1 MTDPLILFGGTFDP
15 PHMGHLVLAD
25 SAQEKFGGSVLFLPA
40 GDPWR
45 KTSRVV
51 ASAAHRLAMTE
62 LAADTNPNFAVDA
75 REVNRSGPSFTVDT
89 LDAFRA
95 EGYQRIVLILGS
107 DALADLPNWKE
118 PDRIREMA
126 TLAVASR
133 EGRPAPD
140 RPGVIP
146 VSMPTLDISSTMI
159 RGRIAA
165 GHTVRYLVPGAVRD
179 YITHHRLY
187 R

>member
-1 MTDPLILFGGTFDP
+1 MRDPLILFGGTFDP

-25 SAQEKFGGSVLFLPA
+25 CAREKFGGSVVFLPA

-45 KTSRVV
+45 KSARVV
-51 ASAAHRLAMTE
+51 AAAAHRLAMTE

-75 REVNRSGPSFTVDT
+75 REVRRGGPSYMVDT
-89 LDAFRA
+89 LDAFRG
-95 EGYQRIVLILGS
+95 EGYEQIVLILGS

-118 PDRIREMA
+118 PDRIRAMA

-133 EGRPAPD
+133 EGRPAPE
-140 RPGVIP
+140 RPGVVP

-159 RGRIAA
+159 RDRIAA
-165 GHTVRYLVPGAVRD
+165 GQTIRYIVPAAVRD
-179 YITHHRLY
+179 YIAYHRLY

>member
-1 MTDPLILFGGTFDP
+1 MPDPLILFGGTFDP

-25 SAQEKFGGSVLFLPA
+25 CAQQHFGGSVLFLPA

-45 KTSRVV
+45 KTDRVV
-51 ASAAHRLAMTE
+51 ASAQHRLAMTE

-75 REVNRSGPSFTVDT
+75 REVKRGGPSYTVDT

-95 EGYQRIVLILGS
+95 EGHERIVLILGS

-118 PDRIREMA
+118 PDRIRAMA

-133 EGRPAPD
+133 EGRPAPE
-140 RPGVIP
+140 RLGVVPI
-146 VSMPTLDISSTMI
+146 SMPTLDISSTMI

-165 GHTVRYLVPGAVRD
+165 RRTIRYIVPATVRD

>member
-1 MTDPLILFGGTFDP
+1 MRDALILFGGTFDP
-15 PHMGHLVLAD
+15 PHLGHLVLAD
-25 SAQEKFGGSVLFLPA
+25 CAREQFGGSVLFLPA

-45 KTSRVV
+45 KTTKVV

-75 REVNRSGPSFTVDT
+75 REVQRAGPSYTVDT

-95 EGYQRIVLILGS
+95 EGYERIVLILGS

-118 PDRIREMA
+118 PGRIREMA

-133 EGRPAPD
+133 EGRPAPE
-140 RPGVIP
+140 RPGVVP
-146 VSMPTLDISSTMI
+146 VSMPTLDISSTLI
-159 RGRIAA
+159 RARIS
-165 GHTVRYLVPGAVRD
+165 TRKTIRYIVPSAVRD